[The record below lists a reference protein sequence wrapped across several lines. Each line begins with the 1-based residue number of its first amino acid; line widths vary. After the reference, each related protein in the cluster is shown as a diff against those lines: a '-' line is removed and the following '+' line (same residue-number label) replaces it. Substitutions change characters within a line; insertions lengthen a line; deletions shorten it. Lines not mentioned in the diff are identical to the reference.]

1 MVICNYGDVVILWFQ
16 KHGFWMSVGHREC
29 IHGIY
34 QEILMYTVVDVYAG
48 ITLKDA
54 TKITYMCD
62 VEKCYCSTSQ
72 GKGP

>member
-1 MVICNYGDVVILWFQ
+1 
-16 KHGFWMSVGHREC
+16 MSVGHREC